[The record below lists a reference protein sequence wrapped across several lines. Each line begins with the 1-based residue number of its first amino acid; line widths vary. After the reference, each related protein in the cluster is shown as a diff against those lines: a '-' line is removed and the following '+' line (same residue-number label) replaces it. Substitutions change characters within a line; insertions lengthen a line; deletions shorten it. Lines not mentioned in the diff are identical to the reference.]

1 MSIASA
7 FTLSHHLASA
17 LHLSSSSPKKE
28 EVAYLRGKNEVGYT
42 KTKDEGTR
50 ADLHHVKGDMGASKE
65 ASAGN
70 TTRVSKSV
78 MATPIALK
86 GLDFLRSKSAPP
98 SPREQNMTTP
108 VHGDTEFLAVN
119 NMDSA
124 VAGLGGGKVCNS
136 PADPIVEQQTSSIP
150 MSSGEKIPSPE
161 VSTDERSTLA
171 TPLPDN
177 PGTKPTPPVSRVES
191 APALEAILLDRKRR
205 LIASTATSTGGNAI
219 SLPITQGAVDVR
231 PRGTGVKGTMF
242 KSSPLGGED

>member
-1 MSIASA
+1 MSVASA

-50 ADLHHVKGDMGASKE
+50 ADLHHVKGDAGSSKE

-98 SPREQNMTTP
+98 SPREQNTATP
-108 VHGDTEFLAVN
+108 VHGDTEFVAVN
-119 NMDSA
+119 NMDGA
-124 VAGLGGGKVCNS
+124 VAGLGGK
-136 PADPIVEQQTSSIP
+136 ADPSIP
-150 MSSGEKIPSPE
+150 ISSGEKIPSPE

-177 PGTKPTPPVSRVES
+177 PGTKPTPPISRVES